1 MRALTAAVA
10 LLLVLAAPAAARR
23 PFPDTRDRVHVFN
36 DQLAT
41 GMTPAQERFVARHE
55 DGTQKIT
62 AAAVARLRRYN
73 PGFLVLHYRLGLG
86 ASTVPFLI
94 CNRWRTDLP
103 AVERHPGWFARRGG
117 RRVRQRQW
125 AWWLMDPDSGWRA
138 YWARQVLRE
147 VRCNHSDGVFA
158 DSLSV
163 PHYLGAESFDPPF
176 EYFSGEAAWTR
187 RVNRFM
193 RYEQRRL
200 RGRVWFVP
208 NAGSMITTRD
218 RTDYAIPDGVMVEG
232 FAEGG
237 PDAGYAPVDW
247 RLQMDRVLRLVR
259 RGRIV
264 IGQSYLGPGDLTA
277 RGFVLGAYL
286 LVKGRHTFVNMDTGL
301 APEWFPEYD
310 VRLGRALA
318 PPPRRVAALR
328 RAGGAYVRRFARGEA
343 VVNPGSVPV
352 TYRFGGARL
361 LVVPRG
367 GGPLPAGGRPR
378 AWRLTT
384 RPAAGSLRIGPREGA
399 VLLYAAP

>member
-1 MRALTAAVA
+1 MRA
-10 LLLVLAAPAAARR
+10 LVLAAAILALAAPASARR
-23 PFPDTRDRVHVFN
+23 PVPDTRDRVHVFN

-41 GMTPAQERFVARHE
+41 GMTRAQERFIARHE

-62 AAAVARLRRYN
+62 AAAAARLRRVN
-73 PGFLVLHYRLGLG
+73 PRFLVLHYRLGIG

-94 CNRWRTDLP
+94 CNRWRTDLG
-103 AVERHPGWFARRGG
+103 AVARHPGWFFRRGG

-138 YWARQVLRE
+138 YWARRVLHE
-147 VRCNHSDGVFA
+147 VRCNRSDGVFA

-176 EYFSGEAAWTR
+176 EYFSGEGAWTG

-200 RGRVWFVP
+200 RGRAWFIP
-208 NAGSMITTRD
+208 NAGSMITTRE
-218 RTDYAIPDGVMVEG
+218 RTDYAIADGVMVEG

-237 PDAGYAPVDW
+237 PAAGYAPADW

-264 IGQSYLGPGDLTA
+264 IGQSYLRPSDLTA
-277 RGFVLGAYL
+277 RGFVLGSYL

-301 APEWFPEYD
+301 APEWFPEYG
-310 VRLGRALA
+310 VPLGRALA
-318 PPPRRVAALR
+318 PPTRRVGALR
-328 RAGGAYVRRFARGEA
+328 RAGGAYARRFRRGVA
-343 VVNPGSVPV
+343 VVNPGPSPV
-352 TYRFGGARL
+352 TYRFAGARR

-367 GGPLPAGGRPR
+367 GGPLPARGRPR
-378 AWRLTT
+378 GWRLDT
-384 RPAAGSLRIGPREGA
+384 RRVAGSVRLAPRSGA